1 MRAQVYIREDNEYFW
16 DNLDNKSGWVNYMIE
31 LTIEAGKKEQELR
44 RKYEKNE
51 TDVVQ
56 DPPTEAEGEV
66 PVW

>member
-16 DNLDNKSGWVNYMIE
+16 ENLDNKSGWVNYMIE

-56 DPPTEAEGEV
+56 DTLTEAEGEV